1 MVACY
6 GTTVADNG
14 VNIAN
19 RASINHRSPLTA
31 DTAAHCQRASTAVT
45 SNPRAEVSFKRL
57 AFYDVLAEIMKP
69 SSLGSALCL
78 SQLLFLQYHSFTSS
92 LDRSVMFVAVH

>member
-1 MVACY
+1 MRACY

-19 RASINHRSPLTA
+19 RATVNHRAPLTA
-31 DTAAHCQRASTAVT
+31 DTGTHCQRASAAVM

-57 AFYDVLAEIMKP
+57 PFYDVLAEIMKP
-69 SSLGSALCL
+69 SSLGSALCFSNL
-78 SQLLFLQYHSFTSS
+78 S
-92 LDRSVMFVAVH
+92 